1 MWNDR
6 QTGERL
12 KFCTMIITEPNAF
25 VAEIHDRMPAL
36 QGMKQLLDAANP
48 LRLFQFQLTCLLAK
62 SKTLYLL
69 AKTNLVSPNLQSLRV
84 SKWLLPNGSLDI
96 GR

>member
-12 KFCTMIITEPNAF
+12 KFCTTIITEPNAF

-36 QGMKQLLDAANP
+36 QGMRQLRDAANL
-48 LRLFQFQLTCLLAK
+48 LRLFQFQLT
-62 SKTLYLL
+62 
-69 AKTNLVSPNLQSLRV
+69 R
-84 SKWLLPNGSLDI
+84 
-96 GR
+96 